1 MEMEG
6 IVTPTTQRRLW
17 LTAGSLMIGYVVLT
31 FAGVAFEHSLMLGDK
46 ASSASAALVHSSMT
60 QNFAGGYIEYLAS
73 LVFLVGALLLAR
85 LLRGDG
91 VLGEWLSSCIAA
103 SATVFVAITVTAGFA
118 AGAAALYDGHHGAA
132 LATVTTVNDIR
143 NFAFFLSGGL
153 VGVFAFGVA
162 AAARV
167 SGRLPQWVSYSGVVV
182 GVLYIVTIPAAAN
195 GVVNVSTMLGFA
207 WLVALGVAGL
217 RESRTS
223 TTRVARKP
231 AAAVV

>member
-1 MEMEG
+1 MEG
-6 IVTPTTQRRLW
+6 IVTPTAQRRLW
-17 LTAGSLMIGYVVLT
+17 LVAGSLMIGYVVLS

-73 LVFLVGALLLAR
+73 LVFLVGALLVAR

-91 VLGEWLSSCIAA
+91 ILGEWLSSCIAA
-103 SATVFVAITVTAGFA
+103 SATIFVAITVADGFA
-118 AGAAALYDGHHGAA
+118 AGAAALYDGHHGVA

-153 VGVFAFGVA
+153 AGLFALGVA

-167 SGRLPQWVSYSGVVV
+167 SGRLPRWVTYSGAVV
-182 GVLYIVTIPAAAN
+182 GVLYLATIPVAGN
-195 GVVNVSTMLGFA
+195 GALNIATMLGFA

-217 RESRTS
+217 RESRSS

-231 AAAVV
+231 EPAAV